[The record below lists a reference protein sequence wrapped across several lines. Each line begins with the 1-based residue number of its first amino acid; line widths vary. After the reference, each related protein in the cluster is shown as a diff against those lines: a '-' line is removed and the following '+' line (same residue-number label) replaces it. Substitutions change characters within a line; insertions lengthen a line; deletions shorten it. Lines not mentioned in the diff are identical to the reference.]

1 MCYDVINLIERS
13 DYSMDIK
20 QAELKDRL
28 QEALNMSEKK
38 PVDLVKD
45 LNIPKSAIS
54 QYLSGTSKN
63 MPSERLYSIC
73 KYLNVSEAWMMGYD
87 VPMERFIMQKNNDI
101 LADIIVRLRSDSDFL
116 SVVKTLDSLDTEKL
130 SSVKQMLLAFM
141 K

>member
-1 MCYDVINLIERS
+1 MDV
-13 DYSMDIK
+13 K

-28 QEALNMSEKK
+28 QEALDICDKK

-54 QYLSGTSKN
+54 QYLSGSSKN

-87 VPMERFIMQKNNDI
+87 VPKERPQMQKNNDI
-101 LADIIVRLRSDSDFL
+101 LSDIIVRLRTDSEFFATVQSL
-116 SVVKTLDSLDTEKL
+116 NSLDKERL
-130 SSVKQMLLAFM
+130 SGVQQMLSAFM

>member
-1 MCYDVINLIERS
+1 MDV
-13 DYSMDIK
+13 K

-28 QEALNMSEKK
+28 QVALDMCEKK

-54 QYLSGTSKN
+54 QYLSGNSKN
-63 MPSERLYSIC
+63 MPSDRMYAIC

-87 VPMERFIMQKNNDI
+87 VPMGRPLMQKNNDI
-101 LADIIVRLRSDSDFL
+101 LSDIIVRLRTDSEFFATVQALNSLDKEKLASVQQFL
-116 SVVKTLDSLDTEKL
+116 S
-130 SSVKQMLLAFM
+130 AFM